1 MTARELVT
9 EPALSLSLGD
19 RVYLLDQLEQSL
31 VPDEC
36 VSPLEEF
43 DGEALTAEL
52 KRRAEAYQSGTTTA
66 CDALEFMAELRR
78 KRHAESLR

>member
-1 MTARELVT
+1 MTVRELVA
-9 EPALSLSLGD
+9 EQALALSPED

-31 VPDEC
+31 VPNEC

-43 DGEALTAEL
+43 DGETLTTEL

-66 CDALEFMAELRR
+66 CDAFEFMAELRR
-78 KRHAESLR
+78 KRHAESVR